1 METARTKDGCRL
13 AYRIYPNAGKP
24 RLVLIHS
31 LALSGSI
38 WDGVVSELSSEF
50 EILVYDCRGHGES
63 DKPLGPYTVELF
75 AEDLDALLDSC
86 GWATATVAGCS
97 MGGCVAQA
105 FAAAYP
111 QRALSLALIDTTAW
125 YGPTAP
131 KDWSDRADKV
141 AKDGFASIIAFQL
154 TRWFSESFINAHPE
168 QTQKFSR
175 TFLANNVAC
184 YQAACGLLG
193 SADLRNAAR
202 GLRVP
207 VSVIVG
213 EEDYASPIAMSQSL
227 HDMIP
232 GSTLTVIPGA
242 RHLTPIQCPTQ
253 IASLLKQ
260 LVERAGART
269 SAQAGGDD

>member
-1 METARTKDGCRL
+1 METLRTKDGCRL
-13 AYRIYPNAGKP
+13 AYRIHTNPGKP

-31 LALSGSI
+31 LALSGAI

-63 DKPLGPYTVELF
+63 DKPAGPYTVELF
-75 AEDLDALLDSC
+75 SEDLAALLDSC
-86 GWATATVAGCS
+86 GWTSAAVAGCS

-111 QRALSLALIDTTAW
+111 QRALGLGLIDTTAW
-125 YGPTAP
+125 YGSTAA
-131 KDWSDRADKV
+131 KEWSDRAAKA
-141 AKDGFASIIAFQL
+141 AKDGFASMIAFQL

-175 TFLANNVAC
+175 TFLANDVAC
-184 YQAACGLLG
+184 YQGSCGLLG
-193 SADLRNAAR
+193 NADLRNAAR
-202 GLRVP
+202 GIRVP

-213 EEDYASPIAMSQSL
+213 EEDYATPIAMSQSL

-232 GSTLTVIPGA
+232 GSTLTVIPGG
-242 RHLTPIQCPTQ
+242 RHLTPVQCPTQ
-253 IASLLKQ
+253 VASLLKQ
-260 LVERAGART
+260 LVEKTQART

>member
-1 METARTKDGCRL
+1 METARAKDGCRL
-13 AYRIYPNAGKP
+13 AYRIHPNAGKP

-38 WDGVVSELSSEF
+38 WDGAVGELSSEF

-63 DKPLGPYTVELF
+63 DKQPGPYTVELF
-75 AEDLDALLDSC
+75 AEDLAGLLDSC
-86 GWATATVAGCS
+86 GWTSAAVTGCS

-111 QRALSLALIDTTAW
+111 QRALSLGLIDTTAW
-125 YGPTAP
+125 YGSTAL
-131 KDWSDRADKV
+131 KDWSDRAAKA
-141 AKDGFASIIAFQL
+141 AKDGFASMIAFQL
-154 TRWFSESFINAHPE
+154 TRWFSETFVNAHPE
-168 QTQKFSR
+168 QTQKYSR
-175 TFLANNVAC
+175 TFLANDMGC
-184 YQAACGLLG
+184 YQASCGLLG

-213 EEDYASPIAMSQSL
+213 EEDYATPIAMSQSL
-227 HDMIP
+227 RDMIP

-242 RHLTPIQCPTQ
+242 RHLTPVQCPKE

-260 LVERAGART
+260 LVERTRARA
-269 SAQAGGDD
+269 SAQARGYD